1 MEHPKRIVNSP
12 SQRQTQDLKEESQ
25 TCQQKE
31 ERQRIG
37 EKLLEKWS
45 MNKWFDA
52 KTDTKVPFAR
62 RFYHAEDLKEE
73 FEYPNFD

>member
-1 MEHPKRIVNSP
+1 MEIEETKRFQEGYANQNKVEHPKRIVNSA

-37 EKLLEKWS
+37 QKWLEEGNRHK
-45 MNKWFDA
+45 
-52 KTDTKVPFAR
+52 
-62 RFYHAEDLKEE
+62 
-73 FEYPNFD
+73 